1 MYLVLQYVTA
11 QRQNF
16 AVIFF
21 LNFQAMDKILLL
33 KERLEMTLSICP
45 GMLND
50 NVTLVNKTIV
60 NRVGIVRSRTK
71 ATEFK

>member
-45 GMLND
+45 GILTKIMLECGEQQSPYSD
-50 NVTLVNKTIV
+50 WRYKEHPKV
-60 NRVGIVRSRTK
+60 
-71 ATEFK
+71 

>member
-11 QRQNF
+11 QRHKNF

-33 KERLEMTLSICP
+33 KERLEMTTLSICP
-45 GMLND
+45 GMLKD

-60 NRVGIVRSRTK
+60 NSVYTQL
-71 ATEFK
+71 